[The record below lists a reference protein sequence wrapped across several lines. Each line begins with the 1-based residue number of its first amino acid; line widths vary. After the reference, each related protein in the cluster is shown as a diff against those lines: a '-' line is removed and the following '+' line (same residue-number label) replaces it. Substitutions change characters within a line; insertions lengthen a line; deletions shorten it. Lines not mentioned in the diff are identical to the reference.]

1 MNVWKTMVKRSG
13 TDEEDEKSRLQK
25 ESHLFSRMKQAP
37 AQTGMRSLGAMASTI
52 HSMIKFPTANGI
64 TTMVTKKETL
74 QECRRMEEAHGH
86 APERIMTHPLMKA
99 SEPDDSSIKK
109 RRETQEEQR
118 LEAGQPDVTTP
129 RSSPLER
136 KATLNEK
143 KKDNNKMVETLREN
157 KPPKKV
163 AVHDKY
169 LDQPITIGRNLS
181 AEGRA
186 ELIKVLRKHADA
198 FVWVLTDMTGIPRF
212 VAEHEL
218 KTYPQVEPRVQQ
230 KRSIAL
236 DRRNVVKKEVEEW
249 L

>member
-1 MNVWKTMVKRSG
+1 
-13 TDEEDEKSRLQK
+13 
-25 ESHLFSRMKQAP
+25 
-37 AQTGMRSLGAMASTI
+37 
-52 HSMIKFPTANGI
+52 
-64 TTMVTKKETL
+64 MVTKKETL

-86 APERIMTHPLMKA
+86 ALENIMTHPRMKA

-129 RSSPLER
+129 R
-136 KATLNEK
+136 
-143 KKDNNKMVETLREN
+143 
-157 KPPKKV
+157 
-163 AVHDKY
+163 
-169 LDQPITIGRNLS
+169 RNLS

-249 L
+249 LKAGIVKRVRYPTWVANAVLVKKADGSWRICIDVKDMNKACPNDLL